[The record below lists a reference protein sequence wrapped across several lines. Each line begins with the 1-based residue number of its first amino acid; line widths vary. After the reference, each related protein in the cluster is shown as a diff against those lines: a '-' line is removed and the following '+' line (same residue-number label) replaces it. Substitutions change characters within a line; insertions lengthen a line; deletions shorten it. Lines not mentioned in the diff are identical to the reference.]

1 MLLKLFRS
9 IVIGLIVAGLLLVAM
24 PSLRQFNK
32 LSAPQFDSTD
42 ETPATYNQAVR
53 RAAPAV
59 VNVYNRGLNSSAHNQ
74 LEIRT
79 LGSGVIMD
87 DRGYIITNKHVINDA
102 DQIIVALQ
110 DGRVFEAL
118 LVGSDS
124 LTDLAVLKINAT
136 GGLPTIPINRKRT
149 PHIGDVVLAIGNPYN
164 LGQTITQ
171 GIISAT
177 GRIGLNPSGRQ
188 NFLQTDAS
196 INHGNSGGALVNS
209 LGELMGIN
217 TLSFDKSNDGET
229 PEGIGFAIPFQL
241 ATKIMDKLIRDGRVI
256 RGYIGIGGR
265 EIAPMHTQG
274 GGIDQ
279 IQGIVVNEVAPG
291 GPAANAGIQVNDVIL
306 SVNGTPAVSALETM
320 DQVAEI
326 RPGSIIPVEVMRNTR
341 PLTDGHKKTELSAPF
356 FLPGQDHLLT
366 NSSPS
371 VMSFFSVSSMP
382 SIAFCSNALSVP
394 IDLRSST
401 PFLPSSSG

>member
-1 MLLKLFRS
+1 MLVKLLRS
-9 IVIGLIVAGLLLVAM
+9 VAIGLIVGSLLLAAL
-24 PSLRQFNK
+24 PSLRQ
-32 LSAPQFDSTD
+32 LSASSPPQFDSTD
-42 ETPATYNQAVR
+42 ETPVSYNQAVR

-59 VNVYNRGLNSSAHNQ
+59 VNVYNRSAASSTNNQ

-87 DRGYIITNKHVINDA
+87 QRGYIITNKHVINDA

-118 LVGSDS
+118 LVGSDT
-124 LTDLAVLKINAT
+124 LTDLAVLKVNAT
-136 GGLPTIPINRKRT
+136 GGLPVIPINRQRT
-149 PHIGDVVLAIGNPYN
+149 PHIGDVVMAIGNPYN

-265 EIAPMHTQG
+265 EIAPLHSQG

-279 IQGIVVNEVAPG
+279 IQGIVVNEVAPD
-291 GPAANAGIQVNDVIL
+291 GPAARAGIQVNDVIV
-306 SVNGTPAVSALETM
+306 SVNGKPAISALETM

-326 RPGSIIPVEVMRNTR
+326 RPGSEIPVEVMRE
-341 PLTDGHKKTELSAPF
+341 DKK
-356 FLPGQDHLLT
+356 LLLHVTIQEYPAT
-366 NSSPS
+366 N
-371 VMSFFSVSSMP
+371 
-382 SIAFCSNALSVP
+382 
-394 IDLRSST
+394 
-401 PFLPSSSG
+401 

>member
-1 MLLKLFRS
+1 MYVRFLSWYASSSFLINDACIMLVKLLRS
-9 IVIGLIVAGLLLVAM
+9 VALGLLVGGILIVTV
-24 PSLRQFNK
+24 PSLRQWNP
-32 LSAPQFDSTD
+32 LSTERFSSTD
-42 ETPATYNQAVR
+42 EAPASYNTAVR

-59 VNVYNRGLNSSAHNQ
+59 VNVYNRSLNSNTNNQ
-74 LEIRT
+74 LEIKT

-87 DRGYIITNKHVINDA
+87 ERGYIITNKHVINDA

-136 GGLPTIPINRKRT
+136 GGLPVIPINPKRT

-229 PEGIGFAIPFQL
+229 PEGLSFAIPFQL

-256 RGYIGIGGR
+256 RGYIGISGR
-265 EIAPMHTQG
+265 EIAPLHAQSG

-279 IQGIVVNEVAPG
+279 LQGIVVNDVAPE
-291 GPAANAGIQVNDVIL
+291 GPAAQAGIRANDVII
-306 SVNGTPAVSALETM
+306 SVNDKPAVSALETM

-326 RPGSIIPVEVMRNTR
+326 RPGSEIPVVIMR
-341 PLTDGHKKTELSAPF
+341 DDKKITLHIAVQEYPA
-356 FLPGQDHLLT
+356 T
-366 NSSPS
+366 N
-371 VMSFFSVSSMP
+371 
-382 SIAFCSNALSVP
+382 
-394 IDLRSST
+394 
-401 PFLPSSSG
+401 

>member
-1 MLLKLFRS
+1 MLVKLLRS
-9 IVIGLIVAGLLLVAM
+9 VALGLFVGGILIATV
-24 PSLRQFNK
+24 PSLRQWNP
-32 LSAPQFDSTD
+32 LSTQSYNSTD
-42 ETPATYNQAVR
+42 DEFPASYNSAVR

-59 VNVYNRGLNSSAHNQ
+59 VNVYNRSLNSDGHNQ
-74 LEIRT
+74 LEIKT

-87 DRGYIITNKHVINDA
+87 ERGYIVTNKHVINNA

-136 GGLPTIPINRKRT
+136 NGLPVIPINPERV

-177 GRIGLNPSGRQ
+177 GRIGLNPTGRQ

-229 PEGIGFAIPFQL
+229 PEGLGFAIPFQL

-256 RGYIGIGGR
+256 RGFIGISGR
-265 EIAPMHTQG
+265 EIKPLHTQS

-279 IQGIVVNEVAPG
+279 IQGIVVNEISPD
-291 GPAANAGIQVNDVIL
+291 GPAAQAGLQTNDVIL
-306 SVNGTPAVSALETM
+306 FVNGKPAVSALETM

-326 RPGSIIPVEVMRNTR
+326 RPGSVIPVVVMRNDQKMTFQVTIQEY
-341 PLTDGHKKTELSAPF
+341 PA
-356 FLPGQDHLLT
+356 
-366 NSSPS
+366 
-371 VMSFFSVSSMP
+371 
-382 SIAFCSNALSVP
+382 SN
-394 IDLRSST
+394 
-401 PFLPSSSG
+401 

>member
-1 MLLKLFRS
+1 MVCCCGPSFNDYPIMYVKLLRS
-9 IVIGLIVAGLLLVAM
+9 IAIGVVAGGLIIAAM
-24 PSLRQFNK
+24 PSLRQNNP
-32 LSAPQFDSTD
+32 LATHQLDSAD
-42 ETPATYNQAVR
+42 ETPASYNPAVR

-59 VNVYNRGLNSSAHNQ
+59 VNVYNRSLNSSTHDR

-87 DRGYIITNKHVINDA
+87 QRGYIITNKHVINDA

-124 LTDLAVLKINAT
+124 LTDLAVLKVNANS
-136 GGLPTIPINRKRT
+136 GLPVIPINAKRT

-265 EIAPMHTQG
+265 EIAPLHAQG
-274 GGIDQ
+274 TGIDP
-279 IQGIVVNEVAPG
+279 IQGIVVNEVSPD
-291 GPAANAGIQVNDVIL
+291 GPAARAGIQVNDVIT
-306 SVNGTPAVSALETM
+306 SVNGKPAVSALETM

-326 RPGSIIPVEVMRNTR
+326 RPGSEIPVEVMRDDKK
-341 PLTDGHKKTELSAPF
+341 LTLHVTIQEYPA
-356 FLPGQDHLLT
+356 T
-366 NSSPS
+366 N
-371 VMSFFSVSSMP
+371 
-382 SIAFCSNALSVP
+382 
-394 IDLRSST
+394 
-401 PFLPSSSG
+401 

>member
-1 MLLKLFRS
+1 MYVRLTRGMLRFSFLINDAGIMLVKLLRS
-9 IVIGLIVAGLLLVAM
+9 VALGSLVGGILIATV
-24 PSLRQFNK
+24 PSLRQWNP
-32 LSAPQFDSTD
+32 LSTQHFSSTD
-42 ETPATYNQAVR
+42 ETPTSYNSAVR

-59 VNVYNRGLNSSAHNQ
+59 VNVYNRSVNNSTNNQ
-74 LEIRT
+74 LEIKT

-87 DRGYIITNKHVINDA
+87 ERGYIITNKHVINNA

-136 GGLPTIPINRKRT
+136 GGLPVIPINPARI

-229 PEGIGFAIPFQL
+229 PEGLSFAIPFQL

-256 RGYIGIGGR
+256 RGFIGISGR
-265 EIAPMHTQG
+265 EIAPLHAQG
-274 GGIDQ
+274 SSIDP
-279 IQGIVVNEVAPG
+279 IQGIVVNDVSPN
-291 GPAANAGIQVNDVIL
+291 GPAAQAGIQNNDVII
-306 SVNGTPAVSALETM
+306 SVNGKQAVSALETM

-326 RPGSIIPVEVMRNTR
+326 RPGSIIPVVVMR
-341 PLTDGHKKTELSAPF
+341 DDKKMTMQVTIQEYPAS
-356 FLPGQDHLLT
+356 D
-366 NSSPS
+366 
-371 VMSFFSVSSMP
+371 
-382 SIAFCSNALSVP
+382 
-394 IDLRSST
+394 
-401 PFLPSSSG
+401 

>member
-1 MLLKLFRS
+1 MVCCCGPSFNDYPIMYVKLLRS
-9 IVIGLIVAGLLLVAM
+9 IAIGVVVGGLIIAAM
-24 PSLRQFNK
+24 PSLRHNNPLATHQ
-32 LSAPQFDSTD
+32 LDSAD
-42 ETPATYNQAVR
+42 ETPASYNSAVR

-59 VNVYNRGLNSSAHNQ
+59 VNVYNRSLNSSTHDR

-87 DRGYIITNKHVINDA
+87 QRGYIITNKHVINDA

-124 LTDLAVLKINAT
+124 LTDLAVLKVNANS
-136 GGLPTIPINRKRT
+136 GLPVIPINAKRT

-265 EIAPMHTQG
+265 EIAPLHAQG
-274 GGIDQ
+274 TGIDP
-279 IQGIVVNEVAPG
+279 IQGIVVNEVSPD
-291 GPAANAGIQVNDVIL
+291 GPAARAGIQVNDVIT
-306 SVNGTPAVSALETM
+306 SVNGKPAVSALETM

-326 RPGSIIPVEVMRNTR
+326 RPGSEIPVEVMRDDKK
-341 PLTDGHKKTELSAPF
+341 LTLHVTIQEYPA
-356 FLPGQDHLLT
+356 T
-366 NSSPS
+366 N
-371 VMSFFSVSSMP
+371 
-382 SIAFCSNALSVP
+382 
-394 IDLRSST
+394 
-401 PFLPSSSG
+401 

>member
-1 MLLKLFRS
+1 MFLKLLRPVFL
-9 IVIGLIVAGLLLVAM
+9 GLIVAALLLALR
-24 PSLRQFNK
+24 PSLRKNDAE
-32 LSAPQFDSTD
+32 L
-42 ETPATYNQAVR
+42 TPAYNSADDTPLSYNSAVR

-59 VNVYNRGLNSSAHNQ
+59 VNVYNRGVSNGGRNQ

-87 DRGYIITNKHVINDA
+87 QRGYILTNKHVINDA

-136 GGLPTIPINRKRT
+136 SLPIIPINGKRM
-149 PHIGDVVLAIGNPYN
+149 PHIGDVVMAIGNPYN

-188 NFLQTDAS
+188 SFLQTDAS

-229 PEGIGFAIPFQL
+229 PEGIGFAIPTQL

-265 EIAPMHTQG
+265 EISPMHAPAA
-274 GGIDQ
+274 GIDQ
-279 IQGIVVNEVAPG
+279 IQGIIVNEVTPD
-291 GPAANAGIQVNDVIL
+291 GPAAHAGVQVNDVIV
-306 SVNGTPAVSALETM
+306 SVNNNPAISALETM

-326 RPGSIIPVEVMRNTR
+326 RPGSVIPVVVMRDDKQ
-341 PLTDGHKKTELSAPF
+341 LTLQVTVQEYPA
-356 FLPGQDHLLT
+356 T
-366 NSSPS
+366 N
-371 VMSFFSVSSMP
+371 
-382 SIAFCSNALSVP
+382 
-394 IDLRSST
+394 
-401 PFLPSSSG
+401 

>member
-1 MLLKLFRS
+1 MFVKLLRS
-9 IVIGLIVAGLLLVAM
+9 VAIGLIVGAILLVAM
-24 PSLRQFNK
+24 PSLRSLNP
-32 LSAPQFDSTD
+32 LSTPQFDSTD
-42 ETPATYNQAVR
+42 ETPASYNLAVR

-59 VNVYNRGLNSSAHNQ
+59 VNVYNRGLNTNSHNQ

-87 DRGYIITNKHVINDA
+87 QRGYIITNKHVINDA

-136 GGLPTIPINRKRT
+136 GGLPTIPINARRV

-177 GRIGLNPSGRQ
+177 GRIGLNPTGRQ

-241 ATKIMDKLIRDGRVI
+241 ATKI
-256 RGYIGIGGR
+256 
-265 EIAPMHTQG
+265 
-274 GGIDQ
+274 
-279 IQGIVVNEVAPG
+279 
-291 GPAANAGIQVNDVIL
+291 
-306 SVNGTPAVSALETM
+306 
-320 DQVAEI
+320 
-326 RPGSIIPVEVMRNTR
+326 
-341 PLTDGHKKTELSAPF
+341 
-356 FLPGQDHLLT
+356 
-366 NSSPS
+366 
-371 VMSFFSVSSMP
+371 
-382 SIAFCSNALSVP
+382 
-394 IDLRSST
+394 
-401 PFLPSSSG
+401 

>member
-1 MLLKLFRS
+1 MFLKLLRPVFF
-9 IVIGLIVAGLLLVAM
+9 GLIVAAILLALM
-24 PSLRQFNK
+24 PSLRKN
-32 LSAPQFDSTD
+32 SAES
-42 ETPATYNQAVR
+42 TPAYNSADDTPLSYNSAVR

-59 VNVYNRGLNSSAHNQ
+59 VNVYNRGVSNGGRNQ

-87 DRGYIITNKHVINDA
+87 QRGYILTNKHVINDA

-118 LVGSDS
+118 LVGSDG

-136 GGLPTIPINRKRT
+136 ALPTIPINGKSM
-149 PHIGDVVLAIGNPYN
+149 PHIGDVVMAIGNPYN

-188 NFLQTDAS
+188 SFLQTDAS

-229 PEGIGFAIPFQL
+229 PEGIGFAIPTQL

-265 EIAPMHTQG
+265 EISPMHGPVT
-274 GGIDQ
+274 GIDQ
-279 IQGIVVNEVAPG
+279 IQGIIVNEVTPD
-291 GPAANAGIQVNDVIL
+291 GPAAHAGIQVNDVIV
-306 SVNGTPAVSALETM
+306 SVNNKPALSALETM

-326 RPGSIIPVEVMRNTR
+326 RPGSVIPVVVMRDDKK
-341 PLTDGHKKTELSAPF
+341 LTLQVTVQEYPF
-356 FLPGQDHLLT
+356 T
-366 NSSPS
+366 N
-371 VMSFFSVSSMP
+371 
-382 SIAFCSNALSVP
+382 
-394 IDLRSST
+394 
-401 PFLPSSSG
+401 